1 MKPHPLLIA
10 NANAKINTKVTNTAM
25 PRPTAGLRR
34 RLVMAGLLGP
44 WLARAGNSTPK
55 NPPAALANMATPVH
69 LPADAGTHLD
79 HRIEWWYL
87 TGWASDASGAPRFGY
102 QLTFFRRRLD
112 ATQDLRSPLA
122 ARHLLF
128 ADVAITDVRQQR
140 LQHLQRMA
148 RWSGQPPGQNAADQA
163 SAAIGQT
170 AVQIG
175 DWSLV
180 ADGSVDGN
188 RASLRARAFD
198 PSVTLDLRCTPQ
210 QAPLLQGLQGVSR
223 KGPEAAQ
230 FSHYYS
236 LPQLQVEG
244 RLALNNESFTLG
256 PGSKAWLD
264 HEWSDTLL
272 HADATG
278 WDWIGINLRDGGAL
292 TAFRLRDANGQPI
305 WAGGSF
311 RKGGKLEVFAPS
323 AVHFEALREWHSPL
337 SAARYPLAWR
347 VQTPAGSFQIEAL
360 VENQEIDSRAT
371 TGAIY
376 WEGLVRAHG
385 AGAGAGA
392 EGYGYLEMTG
402 YAAAL
407 QT

>member
-1 MKPHPLLIA
+1 MKPRSPPMSLQ
-10 NANAKINTKVTNTAM
+10 M
-25 PRPTAGLRR
+25 PTPTVPTSLRR

-44 WLARAGNSTPK
+44 WLARAGNTPPK
-55 NPPAALANMATPVH
+55 DPALAVTD
-69 LPADAGTHLD
+69 ADAAPPVRLPGDAGSHLD

-140 LQHLQRMA
+140 LQHVQRMA
-148 RWSGQPPGQNAADQA
+148 RWSGQPAGQNAADQA
-163 SAAIGQT
+163 SAALGQT
-170 AVQIG
+170 AVRIG
-175 DWSLV
+175 DWSL
-180 ADGSVDGN
+180 AANANPNGN
-188 RASLRARAFD
+188 RNGNGNGASLQARAVD
-198 PSVTLDLRCTPQ
+198 PSLTLDLRCTPQ

-223 KGPEAAQ
+223 KGPQAAQ

-244 RLALNNESFTLG
+244 RLTLNNESFTLG
-256 PGSKAWLD
+256 PSSKAWLD

-305 WAGGSF
+305 WAGGSY
-311 RKGGKLEVFAPS
+311 RKDGKLQVFAPN

-337 SAARYPLAWR
+337 SGARYPLAWR
-347 VQTPAGSFQIEAL
+347 VQTPAGSFQIETL

-371 TGAIY
+371 TGAVY

-385 AGAGAGA
+385 ATA